1 MQVAYCRDVVKVL
14 HHSITA
20 RGLAQGVTMV
30 GRAFT
35 CTGTGVYLN
44 ALESVGPGEV
54 LVQGGCDDVHAV
66 WSPGWSQAY
75 LAPRGAVGFVSD
87 GGVCKSFQCADAA
100 VPIFTKFVSPSFAI
114 NQRGTD
120 TIGKPTVIGGHTVNP
135 GNIRIRTHAL
145 WPTPIVSVLQQ
156 RSNL

>member
-1 MQVAYCRDVVKVL
+1 M
-14 HHSITA
+14 
-20 RGLAQGVTMV
+20 
-30 GRAFT
+30 
-35 CTGTGVYLN
+35 
-44 ALESVGPGEV
+44 GPGEV

-114 NQRGTD
+114 NRRGTD
-120 TIGKPTVIGGHTVNP
+120 TIGQPTVIGGHTVNP
-135 GNIRIRTHAL
+135 GDIVMGDLDGVIVIPKECEEDFFAGFDGFIEANAQFGKIAGKAL
-145 WPTPIVSVLQQ
+145 AAGTPLTKEPALADMFE
-156 RSNL
+156 RKYRNPGKT